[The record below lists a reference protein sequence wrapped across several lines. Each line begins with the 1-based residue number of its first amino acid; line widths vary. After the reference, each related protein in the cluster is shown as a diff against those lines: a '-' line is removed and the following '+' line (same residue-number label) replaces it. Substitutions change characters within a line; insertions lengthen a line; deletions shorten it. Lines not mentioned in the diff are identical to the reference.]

1 MRTEA
6 AIERVRRDLVGVLD
20 NMRADLDRIEILTAA
35 MSAFGRPIPDYE
47 PSFRHMRNLTLDV
60 HQIG

>member
-35 MSAFGRPIPDYE
+35 MSAFGRPIPEYE
-47 PSFRHMRNLTLDV
+47 PGFRHIRNLTLDV

>member
-35 MSAFGRPIPDYE
+35 MSAFGRPIPEYE
-47 PSFRHMRNLTLDV
+47 PGFRHRRNLTLDV